1 MIACKKMRKYCLFP
15 IVLILT
21 FIPCVLPAQGISP
34 ETNSLSS
41 QLDTLIKYQ
50 LPAGSNVSVSAY
62 DLTANK
68 VLYDYQADKLSRPAS
83 TMKLLTTITAL
94 ARPEADEPFRTEV
107 WYKGVIE
114 RDTLKGDIYV
124 VGGFDPEFDD
134 EALDSL
140 VGSVARLPFSVVQ
153 GRIYGDVSMKDSLY
167 WGSGW
172 LWDDTPHS
180 FQPYLSPLM
189 LDKGVVT
196 VTAFPGAQGDTARL
210 ECTPASSYYTLAN
223 TTKTRTPS
231 AGRFRVSRNWLENG
245 NELAVSGNVDGRRT
259 GTVNIYSSQDFFMH
273 TFLERLRAKGIHC
286 LSDYSF
292 REFQK
297 DSVSVRMASYSTSV
311 QAVVN
316 RIMKESD
323 NLNAEALLCRL
334 GAQFTGGRHVS
345 AADGLSAVRQ
355 LIGKLGYLPDRYNL
369 ADGCGLSNYNY
380 ISSELLVAF
389 LKFAY
394 SRTDV
399 FQKLYK
405 ALPIGGV
412 DGTLKNR
419 MRKGTPSYKNVHAKT
434 GSFTAIN
441 CLAGYLKANNGH
453 HIAFAIM
460 NQNVLSAGRRV
471 NSRMQSVTCLS
482 DEWPVGVNF
491 IFQARNYAGCTDFFS
506 LIHAALFIRAIR
518 VIPCLKGLFNGRN
531 CLYLYC
537 AQSTFFISP
546 LFASSAC
553 IARAARME

>member
-21 FIPCVLPAQGISP
+21 LIPCVLPAQGISP

-50 LPAGSNVSVSAY
+50 LPAGSNVSISAY

-140 VGSVARLPFSVVQ
+140 VGRVARLPFSVVQ
-153 GRIYGDVSMKDSLY
+153 GRIYGDVSMKD

-210 ECTPASSYYTLAN
+210 ECTPASSYYTLVN

-286 LSDYSF
+286 LPDYSF

-297 DSVSVRMASYSTSV
+297 DSVSVRMASYNTSV

-316 RIMKESD
+316 QIMKESD
-323 NLNAEALLCRL
+323 NLNAEAMLCRL

-355 LIGKLGYLPDRYNL
+355 LIRKLGYLPDRYKL

-419 MRKGTPSYKNVHAKT
+419 MKKGTLSYGKVHAKT

-460 NQNVLSAGRRV
+460 NQNVLSGREARK
-471 NSRMQSVTCLS
+471 
-482 DEWPVGVNF
+482 
-491 IFQARNYAGCTDFFS
+491 FQDAVCDM
-506 LIHAALFIRAIR
+506 LIR
-518 VIPCLKGLFNGRN
+518 
-531 CLYLYC
+531 
-537 AQSTFFISP
+537 
-546 LFASSAC
+546 
-553 IARAARME
+553 

>member
-1 MIACKKMRKYCLFP
+1 MRKLSIYLLLSVF
-15 IVLILT
+15 L
-21 FIPCVLPAQGISP
+21 LPLSAQGVALEID
-34 ETNSLSS
+34 SLSS

-50 LPAGSNVSVSAY
+50 LPKGSNVAISVY
-62 DLTANK
+62 DLTANRS
-68 VLYDYQADKLSRPAS
+68 LYTYQAEKLSRPAS

-94 ARPEADEPFRTEV
+94 ARPEANEPFRTEV
-107 WYKGVIE
+107 WYKGVVE

-124 VGGFDPEFDD
+124 IGGFDPEFDD

-140 VGSVARLPFSVVQ
+140 VSGVARSPFSVVQ

-172 LWDDTPHS
+172 LWDDTPYS

-196 VTAFPGAQGDTARL
+196 VTAFPGVRGDTARL
-210 ECTPASSYYTLAN
+210 ECTPVSSYYTLTNA
-223 TTKTRTPS
+223 TKTRTPS

-245 NELAVSGNVDGRRT
+245 NDITVSGNVDGKRT
-259 GTVNIYSSQDFFMH
+259 GAVNIYSSQDFFMH
-273 TFLERLRAKGIHC
+273 TFIDRLQAKGIRC
-286 LSDYSF
+286 LSDYAFS
-292 REFQK
+292 EFQK
-297 DSVSVRMASYSTSV
+297 DSVSVRMAAYNTSM

-316 RIMKESD
+316 QIMKESD
-323 NLNAEALLCRL
+323 NLNAEAVLCRL
-334 GAQFTGGRHVS
+334 GAQSTGNRHVS
-345 AADGLSAVRQ
+345 AEDGLSAIRK
-355 LIGKLGYLPDRYNL
+355 LIKRLGYAPDRYNL

-380 ISSELLVAF
+380 VSPELLVAF

-419 MRKGTPSYKNVHAKT
+419 MKKGTLSYKNVHAKT

-453 HIAFAIM
+453 QVAFAIM
-460 NQNVLSAGRRV
+460 NQNVLSGK
-471 NSRMQSVTCLS
+471 
-482 DEWPVGVNF
+482 E
-491 IFQARNYAGCTDFFS
+491 
-506 LIHAALFIRAIR
+506 
-518 VIPCLKGLFNGRN
+518 
-531 CLYLYC
+531 
-537 AQSTFFISP
+537 
-546 LFASSAC
+546 
-553 IARAARME
+553 ARAFQDAVCDEIIKMKVRQN

>member
-1 MIACKKMRKYCLFP
+1 M
-15 IVLILT
+15 
-21 FIPCVLPAQGISP
+21 
-34 ETNSLSS
+34 
-41 QLDTLIKYQ
+41 
-50 LPAGSNVSVSAY
+50 
-62 DLTANK
+62 
-68 VLYDYQADKLSRPAS
+68 
-83 TMKLLTTITAL
+83 
-94 ARPEADEPFRTEV
+94 
-107 WYKGVIE
+107 IE

-196 VTAFPGAQGDTARL
+196 VTAFPGAQGDAARL

-231 AGRFRVSRNWLENG
+231 AGRFRVSRNWLE
-245 NELAVSGNVDGRRT
+245 
-259 GTVNIYSSQDFFMH
+259 NIYSSQDFFMH

-355 LIGKLGYLPDRYNL
+355 LIGKLG
-369 ADGCGLSNYNY
+369 
-380 ISSELLVAF
+380 
-389 LKFAY
+389 
-394 SRTDV
+394 
-399 FQKLYK
+399 
-405 ALPIGGV
+405 
-412 DGTLKNR
+412 
-419 MRKGTPSYKNVHAKT
+419 
-434 GSFTAIN
+434 
-441 CLAGYLKANNGH
+441 
-453 HIAFAIM
+453 
-460 NQNVLSAGRRV
+460 
-471 NSRMQSVTCLS
+471 
-482 DEWPVGVNF
+482 
-491 IFQARNYAGCTDFFS
+491 
-506 LIHAALFIRAIR
+506 
-518 VIPCLKGLFNGRN
+518 
-531 CLYLYC
+531 
-537 AQSTFFISP
+537 
-546 LFASSAC
+546 
-553 IARAARME
+553 